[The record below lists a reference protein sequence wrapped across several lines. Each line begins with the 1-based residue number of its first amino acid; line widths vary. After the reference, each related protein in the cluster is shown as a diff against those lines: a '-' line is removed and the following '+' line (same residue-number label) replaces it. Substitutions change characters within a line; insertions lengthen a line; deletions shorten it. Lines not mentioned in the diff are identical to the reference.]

1 MADWI
6 ADFMRM
12 SGKSV
17 TASTSMT
24 PQAWLAESPCSARP
38 SDLRTALRA
47 PSQPTTKPSLHGFH
61 LPFVRGIEPFE
72 PDGHRVGRRA
82 VLAVRF
88 AVDG

>member
-6 ADFMRM
+6 AVFIRM

-17 TASTSMT
+17 MASTSIT
-24 PQAWLAESPCSARP
+24 PQAWLAEFPCSARP

-47 PSQPTTKPSLHGFH
+47 PSQPTTKRAFTVSS

-72 PDGHRVGRRA
+72 PDGHRVGRIA
-82 VLAVRF
+82 VLGVRF
-88 AVDG
+88 AVD